1 MIKGKIAY
9 LMTDFPSVSHTFIS
23 REIKEMQALG
33 VHISCFA
40 IHTPPAHEVAKEDDD
55 FKGNVFYFF
64 PLNKWAF
71 VKSHLMTLIRNPFQ
85 YLYWFWY
92 IVSRPNTKLRDR
104 LRCAVHFLE
113 AIYLTVEMKKQQI
126 KHIHAHF
133 LQGNAT
139 VAMLISKFLNITYS
153 VTVHNSTLPMDK
165 ILQKE
170 KIQHAKFLI
179 AISNYNKQK
188 LLETAPTCGEKIFVV
203 HCGLDPEQFLPNPEI
218 PNIFTFLAIGRLTWE
233 KSYPDLIEACRI
245 LKNKNLIFQC
255 IIVGDGDERQNIE
268 QLIAKYGLEK
278 EIKLAGL
285 VLQEEIQKYYN
296 KAHLFVLSS
305 ITEGI
310 PVVLMEAMSKGLPV
324 IATRITGIPELIDD
338 KENGFLVPVN
348 QPVEFANTIEFFM
361 NNEML
366 RKEMG
371 LKGRQ
376 KINQSFHIVK
386 NIQLLKQIFES
397 QLTPKI

>member
-23 REIKEMQALG
+23 REIKEMRASNID
-33 VHISCFA
+33 ISCFA

-55 FKGNVFYFF
+55 FKGQVFYFF
-64 PLNKWAF
+64 PLNKLAF
-71 VKSHLMTLIRNPFQ
+71 VKTHIFTLVQMPFQ
-85 YLYWFWY
+85 YMYWFWY
-92 IVSRPNTKLRDR
+92 VISRPQTTFRDR
-104 LRCAVHFLE
+104 LRCAFHFFE
-113 AIYLTVEMKKQQI
+113 AIYLANEMKRQQI

-139 VAMLISKFLNITYS
+139 VAMLISKFLKITYS

-165 ILQKE
+165 VLQKE
-170 KIQHAKFLI
+170 KIQNAKFLI
-179 AISNYNKQK
+179 AISEYNKKK
-188 LLETAPTCGEKIFVV
+188 LLEVEPNSKDKIFVV
-203 HCGLDPEQFLPNPEI
+203 HCGLEPDKFLPNPQLPE
-218 PNIFTFLAIGRLTWE
+218 IFTFLAVGRLTWE

-245 LKNKNLIFQC
+245 LKSKNLIFQC
-255 IIVGDGDERQNIE
+255 IIVGDGDERQNLE
-268 QLIAKYGLEK
+268 KLIKQYSLEK

-285 VLQEEIQKYYN
+285 VLQEEIQNYYN

-310 PVVLMEAMSKGLPV
+310 PVVLMEAMSKELPV
-324 IATRITGIPELIDD
+324 VATNITGVPELVKH
-338 KENGFLVPVN
+338 KETGILVPAS
-348 QPVEFANTIEFFM
+348 QPTLFAEAIEFFI
-361 NNEML
+361 NNQIVG
-366 RKEMG
+366 KEMG

-376 KINQSFHIVK
+376 KIEQSFHIVK

-397 QLTPKI
+397 QLT